1 MKSKNTPTKLIYAG
15 TLILITFFM
24 HISLACMTTIETR
37 SFPYEEDIFDI
48 TIPLR
53 QEGILKTFARDS
65 IAILPDKTNLLG
77 LILAY
82 RYLSNNPPTT
92 ENLDN
97 LSKPINEEINSQ
109 NIWRENSNK
118 IVNEENYLSSY
129 KSVSNKENQV
139 QTSFY
144 FENCLNNAFTFAVEL
159 FNDKSKK
166 YNASQIKQWVSNQNK
181 VFNNCDQNVLI
192 LPTILSENATKE
204 ELDDYNYQLASAY
217 FYAMHYD
224 TSSELFTKISE
235 SDSQYKD
242 LALYLIFRS
251 LFRQIKYQ
259 NKDNND
265 FFVLYKKL
273 QPLINTSP
281 FKAEIDKLL
290 KYFII
295 KQDINKEV
303 IQLSEQ
309 LISKEIRSE
318 DYNDFRYLVSDY
330 NDHTIK
336 NGLIT
341 NHPFLEWANYFYIQD
356 NFLDTYKKW
365 QNYNSLPWLILS
377 LKKIKLSDIKSQE
390 AQKVIQKAQEI
401 TENTQGYILT
411 QYYLAKLALSEK
423 NYKLLDDITTKVL
436 KIPNLA
442 PYEVNLFNYLR
453 SYAAKN
459 YHEYLTYIV
468 QPVLYMYTDSSIEY
482 ANDISGKIMD
492 IIGQS
497 NNLIEN
503 VPTKMLTEG
512 LDCNIPEWLKKRLIA
527 SAWTRYILL
536 GEISEAENISSL
548 LVKLNPELNDVING
562 FLSEKNL
569 EVKQKL
575 AHLIIMRSPGLN
587 IFIKSYLWRNDS
599 YYQKDLN
606 LTELSMN
613 SENWWNDQDLA
624 NFDLNNY
631 GEFLTKEDKE
641 LAKKEWS
648 FFKKNLSNKVDYFCH
663 SSIDS
668 YNKFKDKDFIPEMLH
683 LCVKMSKKCHNA
695 PKSSYE
701 AFIMLHKYYKNNKYT
716 LLTPYNYYVKP
727 K

>member
-1 MKSKNTPTKLIYAG
+1 
-15 TLILITFFM
+15 
-24 HISLACMTTIETR
+24 MTTIETR
-37 SFPYEEDIFDI
+37 SFPYEEDIFNI
-48 TIPLR
+48 PLPLR
-53 QEGILKTFARDS
+53 QEGILKTFARGF

-109 NIWRENSNK
+109 NIWRENSHK
-118 IVNEENYLSSY
+118 IVNEENYFSPY
-129 KSVSNKENQV
+129 KSVSNEENQV

-144 FENCLNNAFTFAVEL
+144 FENCLNNAFTFTVEL

-242 LALYLIFRS
+242 LALYLVFRS

-259 NKDNND
+259 NKDHND
-265 FFVLYKKL
+265 FFALYNKL
-273 QPLINTSP
+273 QPLVKVSP
-281 FKAEIDKLL
+281 FKDEIDKLL

-303 IQLSEQ
+303 IRLTEQ
-309 LISKEIRSE
+309 LISKKISSE
-318 DYNDFRYLVSDY
+318 DYNDFIYLVSDY
-330 NDHTIK
+330 NGHTIK
-336 NGLIT
+336 YELIT
-341 NHPFLEWANYFYIQD
+341 NHPFLEWANYFYIKD

-377 LKKIKLSDIKSQE
+377 LKKIKLSDIKLQE

-401 TENTQGYILT
+401 TEDTQGYILT
-411 QYYLAKLALSEK
+411 QYYLAKLALYEK
-423 NYKLLDDITTKVL
+423 NYKLLDIITAKVL

-453 SYAAKN
+453 SYTAKN
-459 YHEYLTYIV
+459 YHEYLTYII
-468 QPVLYMYTDSSIEY
+468 QPVLYMYVDSSIEEGG
-482 ANDISGKIMD
+482 SGEIMD
-492 IIGQS
+492 IIQLTG
-497 NNLIEN
+497 NIIEN
-503 VPTKMLTEG
+503 VPTKVLTTA
-512 LDCNIPEWLKKRLIA
+512 LDYNIPEWVKKRLIA

-536 GEISEAENISSL
+536 GKISEAENISSL
-548 LVKLNPELNDVING
+548 LVKLNPELNDVINE

-575 AHLIIMRSPGLN
+575 AHLIIMSFPGLN
-587 IFIKSYLWRNDS
+587 IFIKPYLWRNS
-599 YYQKDLN
+599 
-606 LTELSMN
+606 
-613 SENWWNDQDLA
+613 
-624 NFDLNNY
+624 FD
-631 GEFLTKEDKE
+631 D
-641 LAKKEWS
+641 
-648 FFKKNLSNKVDYFCH
+648 
-663 SSIDS
+663 
-668 YNKFKDKDFIPEMLH
+668 
-683 LCVKMSKKCHNA
+683 
-695 PKSSYE
+695 
-701 AFIMLHKYYKNNKYT
+701 
-716 LLTPYNYYVKP
+716 
-727 K
+727 

>member
-1 MKSKNTPTKLIYAG
+1 
-15 TLILITFFM
+15 
-24 HISLACMTTIETR
+24 
-37 SFPYEEDIFDI
+37 
-48 TIPLR
+48 
-53 QEGILKTFARDS
+53 
-65 IAILPDKTNLLG
+65 
-77 LILAY
+77 
-82 RYLSNNPPTT
+82 
-92 ENLDN
+92 
-97 LSKPINEEINSQ
+97 
-109 NIWRENSNK
+109 
-118 IVNEENYLSSY
+118 
-129 KSVSNKENQV
+129 
-139 QTSFY
+139 
-144 FENCLNNAFTFAVEL
+144 
-159 FNDKSKK
+159 
-166 YNASQIKQWVSNQNK
+166 
-181 VFNNCDQNVLI
+181 
-192 LPTILSENATKE
+192 
-204 ELDDYNYQLASAY
+204 
-217 FYAMHYD
+217 
-224 TSSELFTKISE
+224 
-235 SDSQYKD
+235 
-242 LALYLIFRS
+242 
-251 LFRQIKYQ
+251 
-259 NKDNND
+259 
-265 FFVLYKKL
+265 
-273 QPLINTSP
+273 
-281 FKAEIDKLL
+281 
-290 KYFII
+290 

-436 KIPNLA
+436 KIPNLE

-512 LDCNIPEWLKKRLIA
+512 LDCNIPKWLKKRLIA

-562 FLSEKNL
+562 FLKGN
-569 EVKQKL
+569 
-575 AHLIIMRSPGLN
+575 ASP
-587 IFIKSYLWRNDS
+587 R
-599 YYQKDLN
+599 
-606 LTELSMN
+606 
-613 SENWWNDQDLA
+613 QD
-624 NFDLNNY
+624 
-631 GEFLTKEDKE
+631 K
-641 LAKKEWS
+641 
-648 FFKKNLSNKVDYFCH
+648 
-663 SSIDS
+663 
-668 YNKFKDKDFIPEMLH
+668 
-683 LCVKMSKKCHNA
+683 
-695 PKSSYE
+695 
-701 AFIMLHKYYKNNKYT
+701 
-716 LLTPYNYYVKP
+716 
-727 K
+727 

>member
-1 MKSKNTPTKLIYAG
+1 
-15 TLILITFFM
+15 
-24 HISLACMTTIETR
+24 
-37 SFPYEEDIFDI
+37 
-48 TIPLR
+48 
-53 QEGILKTFARDS
+53 
-65 IAILPDKTNLLG
+65 
-77 LILAY
+77 
-82 RYLSNNPPTT
+82 
-92 ENLDN
+92 
-97 LSKPINEEINSQ
+97 
-109 NIWRENSNK
+109 
-118 IVNEENYLSSY
+118 
-129 KSVSNKENQV
+129 
-139 QTSFY
+139 
-144 FENCLNNAFTFAVEL
+144 
-159 FNDKSKK
+159 
-166 YNASQIKQWVSNQNK
+166 
-181 VFNNCDQNVLI
+181 
-192 LPTILSENATKE
+192 LSENVTKE

-303 IQLSEQ
+303 IQLTEQ

-341 NHPFLEWANYFYIQD
+341 NHPFLEWTNYFYIQD

-423 NYKLLDDITTKVL
+423 NYKLLDDIITKVL

-459 YHEYLTYIV
+459 YQEYLTYIV

-482 ANDISGKIMD
+482 ANDISGKIMN

-503 VPTKMLTEG
+503 VPTKMLTEA
-512 LDCNIPEWLKKRLIA
+512 LDCNIPKWLKKRLIA

-613 SENWWNDQDLA
+613 SENWWNDQDLE

-641 LAKKEWS
+641 LATK
-648 FFKKNLSNKVDYFCH
+648 L
-663 SSIDS
+663 
-668 YNKFKDKDFIPEMLH
+668 
-683 LCVKMSKKCHNA
+683 
-695 PKSSYE
+695 
-701 AFIMLHKYYKNNKYT
+701 T
-716 LLTPYNYYVKP
+716 L
-727 K
+727 